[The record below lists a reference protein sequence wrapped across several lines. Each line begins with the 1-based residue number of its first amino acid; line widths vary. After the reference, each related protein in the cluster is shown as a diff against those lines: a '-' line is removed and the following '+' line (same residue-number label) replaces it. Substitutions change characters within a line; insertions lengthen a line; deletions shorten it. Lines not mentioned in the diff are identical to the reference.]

1 MKMHIRLRAALFGMA
16 GALVLLACQRPNDDL
31 SADFDEIPSATVPI
45 PRRSPPSDTATA
57 TASATGSTLAPPAS
71 ASASGSAPVGSA
83 SGSGSAGANKP
94 PAKVYECGEKG
105 KPDCPMQKWMKGV
118 AGGAVASGDADRM
131 ARAFQGMSR
140 APSGMGGW
148 SGIVATGIAKAQAG
162 DFDGAKAQ
170 CKACHSKYQSS
181 YHANQRD
188 LKWP

>member
-1 MKMHIRLRAALFGMA
+1 MFGAAILI
-16 GALVLLACQRPNDDL
+16 ACQRPDDGL
-31 SADFDEIPSATVPI
+31 TADFEEIPSATVPI
-45 PRRSPPSDTATA
+45 HHHHAPPTETATATATA
-57 TASATGSTLAPPAS
+57 TASATSSTLAPPAS
-71 ASASGSAPVGSA
+71 ASGSAPAA
-83 SGSGSAGANKP
+83 SGSGSAGAAKP
-94 PAKVYECGEKG
+94 AAKVYECGEKG

-148 SGIVATGIAKAQAG
+148 GGIVATGIAKAQAG

-170 CKACHSKYQSS
+170 CKACHSKYQAS

>member
-1 MKMHIRLRAALFGMA
+1 MA
-16 GALVLLACQRPNDDL
+16 GALLFLACQRPGDETT
-31 SADFDEIPSATVPI
+31 ADFEEIPSATVPI
-45 PRRSPPSDTATA
+45 PHRHAPPTETSTATA

-83 SGSGSAGANKP
+83 SGSGSAGPAKP
-94 PAKVYECGEKG
+94 PAKVFECGEKG

-170 CKACHSKYQSS
+170 CKACHSKYQAS
-181 YHANQRD
+181 YHATQRD
-188 LKWP
+188 QKWP